1 VFDLKVMLAAG
12 LLGYF
17 MRFYD
22 FPVAPLL
29 VGLILGPMAD
39 QHLRRSLAIS
49 QGDPSILISSPIS
62 AVLLT
67 LASLVILSPLF
78 LKIVARKTQITAVQA
93 AATSKDSK

>member
-1 VFDLKVMLAAG
+1 MLAAG

-29 VGLILGPMAD
+29 VGLILGPLAE
-39 QHLRRSLAIS
+39 QQLRRALAIS

-62 AVLLT
+62 AVLLAV
-67 LASLVILSPLF
+67 ASLVILSPLF
-78 LKIVARKTQITAVQA
+78 LKLVARKTQMTAVEA
-93 AATSKDSK
+93 AATSKDPK

>member
-29 VGLILGPMAD
+29 VGLILGPMAE
-39 QHLRRSLAIS
+39 QQLRRSLAIS

-78 LKIVARKTQITAVQA
+78 LKLVARKTQMTAV
-93 AATSKDSK
+93 

>member
-29 VGLILGPMAD
+29 VGLILGPMAE
-39 QHLRRSLAIS
+39 QQLRRALAIS

-62 AVLLT
+62 AVLLA

-78 LKIVARKTQITAVQA
+78 LKLVARKTQMTAVEA
-93 AATSKDSK
+93 AATSKDPK

>member
-1 VFDLKVMLAAG
+1 MLAAG

-29 VGLILGPMAD
+29 VGLILGPLAE
-39 QHLRRSLAIS
+39 QQLRRALAIS

-62 AVLLT
+62 AVLLAV
-67 LASLVILSPLF
+67 ASLVILSPLF
-78 LKIVARKTQITAVQA
+78 LKLVARKTQMTAVEA
-93 AATSKDSK
+93 AATSKDLK